1 MDYLK
6 DTDEHLLKLEK
17 LKAEYVRL
25 TDFHESM
32 KSRSADDIEIGL
44 GTNRAGRFHTVRLGK
59 DLGIEHLYQTI
70 SVVVA
75 AALDTRKNELEQ
87 ELDKLIGGTKQ

>member
-6 DTDEHLLKLEK
+6 DTDEHLLKLGK
-17 LKAEYVRL
+17 LKAKYVRL
-25 TDFHESM
+25 TGFQESM
-32 KSRSADDIEIGL
+32 KSRSVDDIVIGL
-44 GTNRAGRFHTVRLGK
+44 GMYKSGQVNTAKLGE

-75 AALDTRKNELEQ
+75 SAVDTRKQELEQ